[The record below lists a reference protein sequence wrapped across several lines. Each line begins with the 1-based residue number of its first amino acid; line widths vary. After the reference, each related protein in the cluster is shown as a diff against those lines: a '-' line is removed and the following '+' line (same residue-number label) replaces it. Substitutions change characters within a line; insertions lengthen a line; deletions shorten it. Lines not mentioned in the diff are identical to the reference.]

1 MQLKTF
7 KIWLKVTWVSGF
19 CKNMSF
25 EVEARSFGE
34 AFKEAENMLPKNKVE
49 KVKHLQ
55 ADIIGYIYDPSV
67 RGVEKFGQSK
77 IR

>member
-7 KIWLKVTWVSGF
+7 KNWLKVTWVSGF

-34 AFKEAENMLPKNKVE
+34 AFKEAENMLPKNKIR

-55 ADIIGYIYDPSV
+55 GDIMGYIFEPPKK
-67 RGVEKFGQSK
+67 GVNKFGTN
-77 IR
+77 

>member
-7 KIWLKVTWVSGF
+7 KIWLKVYWFSGL

-34 AFKEAENMLPKNKVE
+34 AFEVAENMLPKSKIK

-55 ADIIGYIYDPSV
+55 GDIMGYIFEPPKKGAN
-67 RGVEKFGQSK
+67 RFETN
-77 IR
+77 